1 MDKLGAATRESFGG
15 DIDKMMRIRE
25 LAAAPEHQGKGYG
38 SALIAT
44 ANREVTSQLARSL
57 VCCER

>member
-1 MDKLGAATRESFGG
+1 MDKLGTATRETFGG
-15 DIDKMMRIRE
+15 DVDKMMRIRE

-44 ANREVTSQLARSL
+44 ANREVTSRL
-57 VCCER
+57 